1 MPKSKLRK
9 NHKKKINNRKARNA
23 HLKKEQYKASVKRLI
38 DARLAYQKAQEQK
51 EINPVKKMFLTADD
65 EQVS

>member
-9 NHKKKINNRKARNA
+9 DHKKKLRNRKARNA
-23 HLKKEQYKASVKRLI
+23 NLQKEKYKASVKKLI
-38 DARLAYQKAQEQK
+38 DARLAYQKMQEET